1 MVPVVGVEPTI
12 PCGRLILSQL
22 RMPVPP
28 HRQNVVREQDVRMC
42 LPLLSLEA
50 QMGFAPM
57 HRGFADRCVTTSPL
71 RQLGGK
77 RIIELYPV
85 VLD

>member
-28 HRQNVVREQDVRMC
+28 HR
-42 LPLLSLEA
+42 LEKLKYCSKYA
-50 QMGFAPM
+50 LMGKEHGGQPIT
-57 HRGFADRCVTTSPL
+57 TTSESTHQPP
-71 RQLGGK
+71 G
-77 RIIELYPV
+77 
-85 VLD
+85 

>member
-28 HRQNVVREQDVRMC
+28 HR
-42 LPLLSLEA
+42 LEKA
-50 QMGFAPM
+50 KNIVANM
-57 HRGFADRCVTTSPL
+57 R
-71 RQLGGK
+71 
-77 RIIELYPV
+77 
-85 VLD
+85 